1 MTIDKPPAPITLD
14 YETAKD
20 LIDTK
25 LRQLR
30 SEVATILDRWNEAS
44 AEGMIRKARSGSL
57 PEAEHDAI
65 VLTNLLDRI
74 RVFEKLL

>member
-1 MTIDKPPAPITLD
+1 MTIEKPPAPVTLD

-25 LRQLR
+25 LRLLR
-30 SEVATILDRWNEAS
+30 SEVATILDRWNELS
-44 AEGMIRKARSGSL
+44 AEVMIRKARSGSL

-65 VLTNLLDRI
+65 VLTNLLERI
-74 RVFEKLL
+74 GEFENLL

>member
-1 MTIDKPPAPITLD
+1 MTAEKPSNPVTLD

-25 LRQLR
+25 LRLLR
-30 SEVATILDRWNEAS
+30 SEVATILDRWSESS
-44 AEGMIRKARSGSL
+44 AEIMIRKARSGSL

-65 VLTNLLDRI
+65 VLTNLLERI
-74 RVFEKLL
+74 KEIENLL